1 MRHQSIQILM
11 SLHDIWYVFSIFLI
25 KLFDYMKPN
34 NQTKHITCVIYMEL
48 NILFISIQQKILMT
62 CKWKKDWKYC
72 FFFDV
77 WAMYANMIICRV
89 IPQKETEINIGYQL
103 LLYFVKCSS
112 QGYCYKNPNYLLFV
126 LFLSS
131 SE

>member
-1 MRHQSIQILM
+1 MPHKGILMIM
-11 SLHDIWYVFSIFLI
+11 SLHNIWYVFGIFLI
-25 KLFDYMKPN
+25 KLFDYMGPN
-34 NQTKHITCVIYMEL
+34 NHTKHVTCVIYMEL
-48 NILFISIQQKILMT
+48 NILFISIQQKNLMT

-77 WAMYANMIICRV
+77 WAMYANMIIFRV
-89 IPQKETEINIGYQL
+89 IPQKETEINIGYQS